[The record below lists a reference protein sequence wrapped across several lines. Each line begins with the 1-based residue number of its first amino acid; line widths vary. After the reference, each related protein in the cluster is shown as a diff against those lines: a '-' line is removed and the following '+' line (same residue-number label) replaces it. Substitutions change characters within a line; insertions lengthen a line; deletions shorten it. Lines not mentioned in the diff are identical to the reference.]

1 MQNFEDVIE
10 LLLTK
15 KANLREELEREF
27 AERSA
32 KIDELLN
39 LAGYVPPVEEV
50 DETADE
56 QEQCDAE
63 TVVANE
69 QPII

>member
-39 LAGYVPPVEEV
+39 LAGYVPPVEE
-50 DETADE
+50 EHDE
-56 QEQCDAE
+56 QAE
-63 TVVANE
+63 EMPVVANE
-69 QPII
+69 QPIY